1 MADKSSNLGTGF
13 IIKRE
18 NTMELSVQS
27 CVDGAGILQLGE
39 WDVLIFV
46 YRRGASLIS
55 TDQVA
60 RLIGYDKKVV
70 SDVLD
75 RLERGKLIERSP
87 SSRGVCFY
95 RIPVSTGAGQ
105 QSCFRQIISLSKSRD
120 GRLLLMKRLRRRR
133 ESEREEVNG

>member
-1 MADKSSNLGTGF
+1 
-13 IIKRE
+13 
-18 NTMELSVQS
+18 MELSVQS
-27 CVDGAGILQLGE
+27 CLDGTGILQLSE

-75 RLERGKLIERSP
+75 RLERGKLIERSLP
-87 SSRGVCFY
+87 CRGVCFY
-95 RIPVSTGAGQ
+95 RIPASTGAGQ
-105 QSCFRQIISLSKSRD
+105 RCCFQQIISLSKSRD
-120 GRLLLMKRLRRRR
+120 GRLLLTKRLRRRQ
-133 ESEREEVNG
+133 ESERKEVNG